1 MTVMVTVILG
11 ILKVIG
17 ILLLII
23 LGLLLCILLCALF
36 VPVRYRVQGQRS
48 AEVPLQGQVT
58 VSWLLHLFGIC
69 VDAKETDISI
79 KLRIF
84 GIPLDSLREFLSR
97 RKKKKRAKARKKA
110 AVAKKKDTKHVKQ
123 EVPRQL
129 PDRKPTEEA
138 VPVKTSEPTEKK
150 STATVQKAEK
160 IQENVSEKAA
170 EPQTEKLPKKEEPVK
185 QPQNAAT
192 EQEKSGENRLVR
204 FFKRLWQLPGRILK
218 KVQQVLKS
226 AEHTKK
232 SLGTLK
238 AFIDRQETKGAL
250 RLVWKKAVRLG
261 RHILPRKLKGYFSY
275 GFSDPA
281 DTGYLL
287 ALLGALYPVYGDHV
301 KVEPDFQQKKLEF
314 SLQGSGRVYGIVVL
328 VNGLQLFFD
337 KNIQFILKNRKK
349 EA

>member
-1 MTVMVTVILG
+1 M
-11 ILKVIG
+11 
-17 ILLLII
+17 
-23 LGLLLCILLCALF
+23 
-36 VPVRYRVQGQRS
+36 
-48 AEVPLQGQVT
+48 
-58 VSWLLHLFGIC
+58 
-69 VDAKETDISI
+69 
-79 KLRIF
+79 
-84 GIPLDSLREFLSR
+84 
-97 RKKKKRAKARKKA
+97 
-110 AVAKKKDTKHVKQ
+110 
-123 EVPRQL
+123 
-129 PDRKPTEEA
+129 
-138 VPVKTSEPTEKK
+138 
-150 STATVQKAEK
+150 
-160 IQENVSEKAA
+160 
-170 EPQTEKLPKKEEPVK
+170 K

-250 RLVWKKAVRLG
+250 RLAWKKAIRLG
-261 RHILPRKLKGYFSY
+261 RHILPRKLKGYLSY

-301 KVEPDFQQKKLEF
+301 SVEPDFQQKKLEF